1 MDKREFIDRLRRA
14 LAGNLSANLVE
25 ENVKY
30 YEDYINSQIRLGFAE
45 TDVIETLGEP
55 RFLAKSIIM
64 ANSHNVINNKAHQN
78 NTVYTQDMA
87 ENEQYSNELRMVRMP
102 KWVAWLVFGL
112 IIFTIVVVITTI
124 IKVLIPIVVPVLLI
138 YFLIKLFRD
147 WLN

>member
-1 MDKREFIDRLRRA
+1 MDKRAFIDRLRSA

-45 TDVIETLGEP
+45 ADVIETLGEP

-64 ANSHNVINNKAHQN
+64 ANSHSGTQN
-78 NTVYTQDMA
+78 NSYQNKDIYTENGA
-87 ENEQYSNELRMVRMP
+87 EGQYGNELRIVKMP

-112 IIFTIVVVITTI
+112 IVFTIVVVITTI
-124 IKVLIPIVVPVLLI
+124 IKVLIPIVVPILLI